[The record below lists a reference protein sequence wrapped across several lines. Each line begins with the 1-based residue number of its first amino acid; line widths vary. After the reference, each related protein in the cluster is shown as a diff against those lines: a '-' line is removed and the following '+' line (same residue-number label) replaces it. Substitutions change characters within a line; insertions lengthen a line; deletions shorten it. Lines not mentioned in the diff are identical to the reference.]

1 MSGISRALSPADMR
15 QFIDDLYEGPVR
27 LTDLQARLLSAASN
41 GEEGGPTPE
50 KDQKIQ
56 EIIYNY
62 VQSKKGGIAPDQVES
77 FSAVLAWICVGKELA
92 NLLSS
97 VPKSSLDDLMSY
109 AAANG
114 YDVKVAEN

>member
-1 MSGISRALSPADMR
+1 MSGITSALNPSDMR
-15 QFIDDLYEGPVR
+15 QFLEDLYEGPVR
-27 LTDLQARLLSAASN
+27 LTDLQSRLLSAASN

-62 VQSKKGGIAPDQVES
+62 VQSKKGQIGADQADK
-77 FSAVLAWICVGKELA
+77 FAAVLAWICVGKELA
-92 NLLSS
+92 NLLAS
-97 VPKSSLDDLMSY
+97 VPKSSLDDLMEY

-114 YDVKVAEN
+114 YDVTVAKN